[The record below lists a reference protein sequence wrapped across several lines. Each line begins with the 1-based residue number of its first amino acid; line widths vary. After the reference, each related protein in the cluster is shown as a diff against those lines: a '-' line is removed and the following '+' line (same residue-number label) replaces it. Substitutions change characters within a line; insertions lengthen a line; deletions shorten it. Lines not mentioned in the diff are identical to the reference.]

1 MTRFEASILVAA
13 RDEEATIEAC
23 VRGVVAVA
31 TGPWEVLVVDGG
43 TDRTGEVVRA
53 LAREL
58 DGIRHVRNDG
68 DRGKGH
74 AIRRGILEARADVMA
89 QFDADLQFHPEDL
102 PRVLEPIRSGVAD
115 VVLGSRFLDGS
126 VREPGS
132 TPLVRRLGNHA
143 VSAYAS
149 LVARRRLT
157 DVQAGIKAW
166 TREAAER
173 IDLQSDNYSY
183 EAEIPVKAV
192 RRGLR
197 VIEVPVTTRARL
209 AGRSK
214 VHVAR
219 AGLALFRDITRF
231 AMAGEGRR

>member
-1 MTRFEASILVAA
+1 MPCA
-13 RDEEATIEAC
+13 RRAG
-23 VRGVVAVA
+23 VRRGAHR
-31 TGPWEVLVVDGG
+31 GRG
-43 TDRTGEVVRA
+43 

-74 AIRRGILEARADVMA
+74 AVRRGIREARADVMA
-89 QFDADLQFHPEDL
+89 QFDADLQFLPEDL
-102 PRVLEPIRSGVAD
+102 PRVIAPIRSGLAD

-132 TPLVRRLGNHA
+132 TPLGRRLGNHA

-149 LVARRRLT
+149 LLARRRLT

-166 TREAAER
+166 TREAADR
-173 IDLQSDNYSY
+173 IVLESDGYSY
-183 EAEIPVKAV
+183 EAEIAVKAV

-197 VIEVPVTTRARL
+197 VVEVPVTTRARR

-219 AGLALFRDITRF
+219 AGLALIRDITRF
-231 AMAGEGRR
+231 GMAGEGRR